1 MIVVKRSMPAYEI
14 YFHCAECGREHP
26 IHLKIHLDYGPEQKQ
41 SLAHFFS
48 DRAMPPQATI
58 LRGRKVF
65 CLKTGTTLKLD
76 NDDQIF
82 LLPLPAQLVSAEK

>member
-48 DRAMPPQATI
+48 GRAMPPQATTI
-58 LRGRKVF
+58 RGRKVF

-76 NDDQIF
+76 SDDQIF
-82 LLPLPAQLVSAEK
+82 LLPLPDQLVSAEK

>member
-14 YFHCAECGREHP
+14 YFHCAECEREHP

-41 SLAHFFS
+41 SFAHFFS

-58 LRGRKVF
+58 IRGRKVF

-82 LLPLPAQLVSAEK
+82 LLPLPAPLVPVEK